1 VRRGSELRARVHGY
15 WVGLAVGLVLW
26 AGAGR
31 AQGQGTEAV
40 AAATAQ
46 FDLGRALM
54 KEKNYPEACA
64 AFERSQKLDPQW
76 GTLYNL
82 ATCYAQ
88 SDRLASAWAA
98 YRELAQRDTNPAR
111 RKDSAQKAK
120 DLEKRL
126 PRLLI
131 TAPVAPGLVVTL
143 DGADV
148 TALVGTENPVDL
160 GRHAIHA
167 AAPGYAD
174 FDRARTIV
182 DEGKQV
188 RVVVELRV
196 AQRGQAARPDRG
208 ADKGAVEPA
217 PRPAGPPTAPAP
229 APPASPTRE
238 AAPPTTSE
246 ARPTTGGARDAAT
259 SATSAT
265 SSTSPGA
272 PGAQRRLY
280 GALAAA
286 GGGALILTGLVFG
299 QLASSKWSDAKAAC
313 GGDATCDTP
322 GQLAM
327 GNQLASE
334 ARSRANAATALVIVG
349 LAAAGAGAALFFTA
363 PRDAAPATALRL
375 VPVAASGGLAVALGG
390 RF

>member
-1 VRRGSELRARVHGY
+1 MRRGSELRVRVHGY
-15 WVGLAVGLVLW
+15 RIGLAVGLVLW

-31 AQGQGTEAV
+31 AQGQGTEQAV
-40 AAATAQ
+40 AGATAQ

-88 SDRLASAWAA
+88 SERLASAWAA

-160 GRHAIHA
+160 GRHVIHA

-196 AQRGQAARPDRG
+196 AQRGQA
-208 ADKGAVEPA
+208 
-217 PRPAGPPTAPAP
+217 
-229 APPASPTRE
+229 SPIRE
-238 AAPPTTSE
+238 AAPPAATE
-246 ARPTTGGARDAAT
+246 AKPATGDAGDAAPSAP
-259 SATSAT
+259 SATSPGAP
-265 SSTSPGA
+265 SPGA

-299 QLASSKWSDAKAAC
+299 QLASSKWSDARAAC
-313 GGDATCDTP
+313 GGDETCDTP

-363 PRDAAPATALRL
+363 PRDAAPASALRL